1 MEFHEY
7 KLTKNCNAS
16 PDLASLPVEQFYFH
30 LFQQMQKGWRPGKQ
44 ANLLLAEIGY
54 VRCKRPFY
62 HVYPAVQACLENTKL
77 DFELKQIGHL
87 DEVIAMCFA
96 VGKEP
101 RLSNGKVASMLVE
114 LVHSVQDA
122 TTGSITKE
130 PMLRIAIDRIDT
142 NGKRCFSS
150 IVYNRSGLISEVADE
165 LGDKRKLVSLA
176 VGVSL
181 LAQDERF
188 AEPILLKRDQGKQLD
203 ADALRRAVERAK
215 KRGRNGIAIG
225 KGLEIS
231 PHMRKPHF
239 AIRWTGKG
247 RGVPR
252 LVPVKGCVVRRNKL
266 FPVPTGHLD
275 E

>member
-7 KLTKNCNAS
+7 KLTKNCNAPS
-16 PDLASLPVEQFYFH
+16 EIVAMSVEQYYWH
-30 LFQQMQKGWRPGKQ
+30 VDQRMRSGWNPGEK
-44 ANLLLAEIGY
+44 ANLLCSEIGY
-54 VRCKRPFY
+54 LRCKRPFY
-62 HVYPAVQACLENTKL
+62 HVYPAVESCLENTKL

-101 RLSNGKVASMLVE
+101 SLSNGKVASMLVE
-114 LVHSVQDA
+114 LVHAVEDV
-122 TTGSITKE
+122 TTGSITKD
-130 PMLRIAIDRIDT
+130 PMLRIAIDRIGT

-150 IVYNRSGLISEVADE
+150 IVYNRQGLISEVADE

-181 LAQDERF
+181 LAQDQRF

-203 ADALRRAVERAK
+203 DDALRRAIERAK
-215 KRGRNGIAIG
+215 NRGRNGVAIG
-225 KGLEIS
+225 KGLEVS

-247 RGVPR
+247 GSVPR
-252 LVPVKGCVVRRNKL
+252 LVPVKGCVVSRDKL

-275 E
+275 K